1 MRRWYFANHSTV
13 LIFHNF
19 SLKFSLRNLLT
30 IFEFYAQHYI
40 GRTRLIGMHSPFRSI
55 LTDIDNIWRGTET
68 IFGTDFLLFI
78 WTYFFYF
85 LYEHIWHILEKF
97 YDCIITNF
105 ETVFAKGSTHRM
117 MILRSKHCISDK
129 YLK

>member
-40 GRTRLIGMHSPFRSI
+40 GRTRLIGMHSPFGSI

-68 IFGTDFLLFI
+68 IFGTDVFTFYMNIFDKFWKNSMTVSLQILKPFLRRAVL
-78 WTYFFYF
+78 T
-85 LYEHIWHILEKF
+85 E
-97 YDCIITNF
+97 
-105 ETVFAKGSTHRM
+105 
-117 MILRSKHCISDK
+117 
-129 YLK
+129 